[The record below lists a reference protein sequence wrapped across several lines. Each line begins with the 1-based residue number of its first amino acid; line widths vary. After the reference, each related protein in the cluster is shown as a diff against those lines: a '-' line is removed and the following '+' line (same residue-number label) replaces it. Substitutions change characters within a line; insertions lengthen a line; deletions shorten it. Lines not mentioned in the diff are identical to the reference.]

1 MGADLGQQALRT
13 LIDLAPI
20 LAVLGLFSWRFLS
33 RDQGLLRRAVQGVA
47 ILAVGM
53 TLFRFG
59 LEGTLVPLAGEVARG
74 LAERLVD
81 GMSAPRVLSVVGF
94 AVALGGAAALI
105 EPTMAATAERVSDMT
120 GGTIRPMVLR
130 LAVAAGFGF
139 GLGLAGL
146 RLVYGLPLGLVL
158 APMVAA
164 VGLMAM
170 VAPRQMVPLALDSG
184 AIATSVVTVPMIAA
198 YGVAVA
204 ETLPGRSVLA
214 DGFGLIVVAMIGSAL
229 AVLAAGT
236 LDAHLRGRAADTSV
250 KQGEP

>member
-20 LAVLGLFSWRFLS
+20 LAVLGLFSWRFLA

-74 LAERLVD
+74 LADRLVD
-81 GMSAPRVLSVVGF
+81 GITGPRVLAVVGF

-105 EPTMAATAERVSDMT
+105 EPTMAATAEQVSDMT

-146 RLVYGLPLGLVL
+146 RLVCGLPLGLVL

-164 VGLMAM
+164 VGLMAI
-170 VAPRQMVPLALDSG
+170 VAPRQIVPLALDSG

-204 ETLPGRSVLA
+204 ETLPGRNVLA
-214 DGFGLIVVAMIGSAL
+214 DGFGLIVLAMIGSAF
-229 AVLAAGT
+229 AVLATAT
-236 LDAHLRGRAADTSV
+236 LDAHLRNRAAATSV
-250 KQGEP
+250 REGET